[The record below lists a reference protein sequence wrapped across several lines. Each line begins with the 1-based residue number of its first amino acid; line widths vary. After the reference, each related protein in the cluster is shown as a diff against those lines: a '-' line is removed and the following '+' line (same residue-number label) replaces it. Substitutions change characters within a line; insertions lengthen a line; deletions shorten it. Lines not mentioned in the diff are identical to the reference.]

1 MTSIS
6 RSALLQAVAH
16 AKSQLS
22 IAIAKSHGSD
32 TATWLTRAA
41 EACLNL
47 GLKAST
53 SGLQLKPVSFQAVTV
68 QMKAI
73 FPTVKQFL
81 AKIQGSTGQK
91 YFGLFGPAQS
101 PTTMLLK
108 LHSIVLAPGRTASV
122 LTLLQSI
129 DVASG
134 SSISNAAV
142 LQPLPQSYMSGT
154 TEDASAMPKVRI
166 ISVKGCLTCS
176 VQEY

>member
-1 MTSIS
+1 M
-6 RSALLQAVAH
+6 AH

-32 TATWLTRAA
+32 TATWLTQAA

-53 SGLQLKPVSFQAVTV
+53 SQLQLKPVSFQAVTV
-68 QMKAI
+68 QMKSI
-73 FPTVKQFL
+73 FPTVKQFF
-81 AKIQGSTGQK
+81 AKLQGSTGQK
-91 YFGLFGPAQS
+91 YFNLFGPAQA
-101 PTTMLLK
+101 PTTMLLR

-134 SSISNAAV
+134 SRVSNAAV
-142 LQPLPQSYMSGT
+142 LRPLPQSYMSGT
-154 TEDASAMPKVRI
+154 IEDASAMPTVSI
-166 ISVKGCLTCS
+166 MSVKARLTL
-176 VQEY
+176 VFRKMFA